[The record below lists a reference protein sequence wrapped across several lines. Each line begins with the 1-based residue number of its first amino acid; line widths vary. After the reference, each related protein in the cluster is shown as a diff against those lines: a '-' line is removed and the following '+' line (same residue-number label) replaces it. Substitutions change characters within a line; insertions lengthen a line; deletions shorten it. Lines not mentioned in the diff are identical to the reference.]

1 MSSTGSGFEVELSEV
16 NGYLPVATLRG
27 RLTQFS
33 ESSLLSILN
42 ARTKNSGVV
51 ALDFSGVDSI
61 SGTGLIPLFVLATKA
76 RQRGIL
82 LYAVN
87 LTDHYKRVF
96 RLARLDIGIYTA
108 GSMAEVR
115 LAAFHHR
122 TAAGSQS
129 RVQE

>member
-1 MSSTGSGFEVELSEV
+1 VSSTGSEFEVVLSEI
-16 NGYLPVATLRG
+16 NAYLPVAMLRG
-27 RLTQFS
+27 RVTQFS
-33 ESSLLSILN
+33 ESALLSVLD
-42 ARTKNSGVV
+42 AHPKGSGVL

-61 SGTGLIPLFVLATKA
+61 SGTGLIPLFVLAIKA

-96 RLARLDIGIYTA
+96 RLARLDIGIRAA

-122 TAAGSQS
+122 GTS
-129 RVQE
+129 RSHSGVRE